1 MIARRRSATV
11 KAEKLDLRVGH
22 GVAAG
27 FATDDLSWLVVIDPI
42 MAELFPALR
51 ADKSVVGFERGL
63 YRLKAAG
70 VVMNERLLRKVA
82 GMALHTYFARMEARR
97 IAMLAGV

>member
-1 MIARRRSATV
+1 MIARRRSVAV
-11 KAEKLDLRVGH
+11 KAEKLGLRVGH

-51 ADKSVVGFERGL
+51 ADKGVVGFERRL
-63 YRLKAAG
+63 YRLKPAG
-70 VVMNERLLRKVA
+70 VVMNERLLHKMA
-82 GMALHTYFARMEARR
+82 GMALDTYFASMQARR